1 MGEKP
6 NVEFKRFDRAFLNGP
21 GFHGSAH
28 ILYNICI
35 ETNSEG
41 ERYGYASFDIG
52 DCSRKVSLD
61 LSFEKD
67 QRENSIHKLSL
78 LIEKLHD
85 FEENLL
91 EAIRI
96 LDGA

>member
-1 MGEKP
+1 MREKP
-6 NVEFKRFDRAFLNGP
+6 NVELRRFDRAFLNKP
-21 GFHGSAH
+21 GYHGSAH
-28 ILYNICI
+28 IMYNICI

-41 ERYGYASFDIG
+41 ERYGYASFDLG

-61 LSFEKD
+61 FSFDPE

-78 LIEKLHD
+78 LVEKLQD
-85 FEENLL
+85 FEERLI
-91 EAIRI
+91 EAIQV